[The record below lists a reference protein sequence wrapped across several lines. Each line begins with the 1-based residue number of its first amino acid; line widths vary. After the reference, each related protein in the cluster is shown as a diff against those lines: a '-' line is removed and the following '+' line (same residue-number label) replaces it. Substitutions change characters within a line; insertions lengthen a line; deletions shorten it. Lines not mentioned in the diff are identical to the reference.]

1 MSDRGA
7 SLWLASGV
15 IGLLLG
21 AAAVAWDIVQLA
33 VVAGAMALVA
43 GTAAYRLVG
52 LIAGRD
58 GAIEHLTTRVGQLEE
73 EVEREAQA
81 REEAEAATEAAMAET
96 LDHTAVRN
104 EPDPDALTDAATG
117 LFSEGYF
124 LVAADA
130 RVAAARRHLRP
141 VAIVLMEVI
150 EGLGSGL
157 PRPAAPKRVAEGV
170 RETLRESDTA
180 CRLSSGVFGLLLE
193 DTPENGA
200 IWTVERLRRNLAG
213 DYENLTLWAGVACY
227 PAHGFDTRDLLA
239 RAESALAQAKEWRQD
254 RIEVAT
260 GE

>member
-1 MSDRGA
+1 MNDRGA
-7 SLWLASGV
+7 AVW
-15 IGLLLG
+15 LG
-21 AAAVAWDIVQLA
+21 AGVLGLVLGTAAVIWDVVQLG
-33 VVAGAMALVA
+33 VVAGACALVA
-43 GTAAYRLVG
+43 GVAAYRLVG
-52 LIAGRD
+52 LLRGAD
-58 GAIEHLTTRVGQLEE
+58 GVIERLNGQVSQLEE
-73 EVEREAQA
+73 GIEREASA
-81 REEAEAATEAAMAET
+81 RHAAEAAKDAALGDQ
-96 LDHTAVRN
+96 LDRTAVRSG
-104 EPDPDALTDAATG
+104 PDPDALTDAATG

-141 VAIVLMEVI
+141 VAIVLIEVI

-157 PRPAAPKRVAEGV
+157 PRPAAPKHVAEGI

-200 IWTVERLRRNLAG
+200 IWTVERLRRDLTG
-213 DYENLTLWAGVACY
+213 DYENLTLWAGIACY
-227 PAHGFDTRDLLA
+227 PAHGFDTSDLLT
-239 RAESALAQAKEWRQD
+239 RAESALRQAKEWRQD

>member
-7 SLWLASGV
+7 SLWLAAGV
-15 IGLLLG
+15 LGIVLG
-21 AAAVAWDIVQLA
+21 AAAVAWDVVQLA
-33 VVAGAMALVA
+33 VLAGAMALVA
-43 GTAAYRLVG
+43 GVAAYRLVG

-58 GAIEHLTTRVGQLEE
+58 GAIEKLTDRVGPLEA
-73 EVEREAQA
+73 EVERESKA
-81 REEAEAATEAAMAET
+81 RQEAEAATEAAVSEQ
-96 LDHTAVRN
+96 LDRTAVRD

-117 LFSEGYF
+117 LYSEGYF

-150 EGLGSGL
+150 EGLGYGL
-157 PRPAAPKRVAEGV
+157 PRPAAPTHVAEGV
-170 RETLRESDTA
+170 RLTLRESDTA
-180 CRLSSGVFGLLLE
+180 CRLGSGAFGLLLE

-200 IWTVERLRRNLAG
+200 IWTVERLRRNLA
-213 DYENLTLWAGVACY
+213 DDNENLTLWAGIACY

-239 RAESALAQAKEWRQD
+239 RAESALTQAKEWRQD